1 MNRKILLIITLE
13 ILIVGAIA
21 LASIFLLNLL
31 NTNKSGSDSSLNSA
45 EIISTPIN
53 IDNKVVSAATI
64 FYVLKGKVK
73 NIYLLKPNI
82 YSVVFEGSTQE
93 IPVKNDL
100 FVSRLSQPIGRVNIS
115 EVKIEDEIVLY
126 TGYNLKTKK
135 WTVNSQVV
143 NTNATNSAN
152 ILPRNR

>member
-1 MNRKILLIITLE
+1 MSRKILLIIFIE
-13 ILIVGAIA
+13 AIIVIA
-21 LASIFLLNLL
+21 LISVFFLNSPD
-31 NTNKSGSDSSLNSA
+31 TSKSGSSTSLNSTK
-45 EIISTPIN
+45 IISTPIN
-53 IDNKVVSAATI
+53 TDNKMVSAATL

-73 NIYLLKPNI
+73 NIYLLNPNV

-93 IPVKNDL
+93 IPVKSDL
-100 FVSRLSQPIGRVNIS
+100 FVSRLSQPVGRVNIS
-115 EVKIEDEIVLY
+115 EIKITDEIILY

-143 NTNATNSAN
+143 NTSSTDSAN